1 MPSRELLIVNYA
13 SNLLLILIRS
23 ITDWPSMN
31 VMNNNYEDVVYMKA
45 FYILLLS
52 NDIYLI
58 IIISQFFNGVVITI
72 RKMH

>member
-52 NDIYLI
+52 NDVYL
-58 IIISQFFNGVVITI
+58 SL
-72 RKMH
+72 